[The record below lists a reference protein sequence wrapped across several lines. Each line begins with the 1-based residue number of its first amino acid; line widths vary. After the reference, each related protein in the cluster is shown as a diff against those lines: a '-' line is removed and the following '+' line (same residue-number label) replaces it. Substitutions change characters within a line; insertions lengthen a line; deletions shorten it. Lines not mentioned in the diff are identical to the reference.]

1 MNNKR
6 IEAISQLI
14 DNDESVIDIGCDH
27 GFLAKMLRTKG
38 NNKLIICSDNK
49 IGPLNNAR
57 NNLIGYDNINF
68 ELTDGVDNIDTVCDV
83 CVLAGMGHNTVISI
97 IENNENYF
105 RNCKKIIIQVNSVV
119 AQMRQYLSNHKFQI
133 IDECM
138 VYDYKYYQIMVV
150 KTGQQQLNELQIEF
164 GPVLLEKKGDVF
176 LQCYQKQLN
185 HFQSLLSTLP
195 ENHPDRSQLSKKIEQ
210 IKLFCN

>member
-49 IGPLNNAR
+49 LGPLNNAR

-164 GPVLLEKKGDVF
+164 GPVLLEKKGEVF
-176 LQCYQKQLN
+176 LQCYQKQLS
-185 HFQSLLSTLP
+185 HFQSLLSSLP

-210 IKLFCN
+210 IKSVL

>member
-27 GFLAKMLRTKG
+27 GFLAKMLRIKG

-150 KTGQQQLNELQIEF
+150 KSGQQQLNELQIEF

-176 LQCYQKQLN
+176 LQCYQKQLS
-185 HFQSLLSTLP
+185 HFQSLLSSLP

-210 IKLFCN
+210 IKSVL

>member
-57 NNLIGYDNINF
+57 NNLIGYDDIYF

-164 GPVLLEKKGDVF
+164 GPVLLEKKGEVF

-210 IKLFCN
+210 IKSVL

>member
-97 IENNENYF
+97 IENNESYF

-150 KTGQQQLNELQIEF
+150 KTGQQRLNELQIEF
-164 GPVLLEKKGDVF
+164 GPVLLEKKGEVF
-176 LQCYQKQLN
+176 LQCYQKQLS

-210 IKLFCN
+210 IKSVL

>member
-164 GPVLLEKKGDVF
+164 GPVLLEKKGEVF
-176 LQCYQKQLN
+176 LQCYQKQLS

-195 ENHPDRSQLSKKIEQ
+195 ENHPDRSQLRKKIEQ
-210 IKLFCN
+210 IKSVL

>member
-27 GFLAKMLRTKG
+27 GFLAKMLRIKG

-57 NNLIGYDNINF
+57 NNLIGYDNIYF

-119 AQMRQYLSNHKFQI
+119 GQMRQYLSNHKFQI

-150 KTGQQQLNELQIEF
+150 KSGQQQLNELQIEF

-210 IKLFCN
+210 IKSVL

>member
-164 GPVLLEKKGDVF
+164 GPVLLEKKGEVF
-176 LQCYQKQLN
+176 LQCYQKQLSYL
-185 HFQSLLSTLP
+185 QSLLSTLP

-210 IKLFCN
+210 IKSVL

>member
-49 IGPLNNAR
+49 LGPLNNAR

-164 GPVLLEKKGDVF
+164 GPVLLEKKGEVF

-185 HFQSLLSTLP
+185 HFQSLLSSLP

-210 IKLFCN
+210 IKSVL

>member
-49 IGPLNNAR
+49 LGPLNNAR

-164 GPVLLEKKGDVF
+164 GPVLLEKKGEIF
-176 LQCYQKQLN
+176 LQCYQKQLS

-210 IKLFCN
+210 IKSVL

>member
-27 GFLAKMLRTKG
+27 GFLAKMLRIKG

-150 KTGQQQLNELQIEF
+150 KSGQQQLNELQIEF

-176 LQCYQKQLN
+176 LQCYQKQLS

-210 IKLFCN
+210 IKSVL

>member
-27 GFLAKMLRTKG
+27 GFLAKMLRIKG

-97 IENNENYF
+97 IENNEDYF

-119 AQMRQYLSNHKFQI
+119 GQMRQYLSNHKFQI

-150 KTGQQQLNELQIEF
+150 KSGQQQLNELQIEF

-176 LQCYQKQLN
+176 LQCYQKQLS
-185 HFQSLLSTLP
+185 HFQSLLSSLP

-210 IKLFCN
+210 IKSVL

>member
-57 NNLIGYDNINF
+57 NNLIGYDNIHF

-176 LQCYQKQLN
+176 LQCYQKQLS

-210 IKLFCN
+210 IKSVL

>member
-57 NNLIGYDNINF
+57 NNLIGYDNIYF

-150 KTGQQQLNELQIEF
+150 KSGQQQLNELQIEF

-176 LQCYQKQLN
+176 LQCYQKQLS

-210 IKLFCN
+210 IKSVL

>member
-27 GFLAKMLRTKG
+27 GFLAKMLRIKG

-97 IENNENYF
+97 IENNESYF

-150 KTGQQQLNELQIEF
+150 KSGQQQLNELQIEF

-195 ENHPDRSQLSKKIEQ
+195 ENHPDRSQLNKKIEQ
-210 IKLFCN
+210 IKSVL

>member
-27 GFLAKMLRTKG
+27 GFLAKMLRIKG

-138 VYDYKYYQIMVV
+138 VYDYKYYQMQWLHIDN
-150 KTGQQQLNELQIEF
+150 T
-164 GPVLLEKKGDVF
+164 
-176 LQCYQKQLN
+176 
-185 HFQSLLSTLP
+185 
-195 ENHPDRSQLSKKIEQ
+195 
-210 IKLFCN
+210 

>member
-49 IGPLNNAR
+49 LGPLNNAR

-176 LQCYQKQLN
+176 IQCYQKQLN

-210 IKLFCN
+210 IKSVL

>member
-164 GPVLLEKKGDVF
+164 GPVLLEKKGEVF
-176 LQCYQKQLN
+176 LQCYQKQLS

-195 ENHPDRSQLSKKIEQ
+195 ESHPDRSQLSQKIEQ
-210 IKLFCN
+210 IKSVL

>member
-27 GFLAKMLRTKG
+27 GFLAKMLRIKG

-57 NNLIGYDNINF
+57 NNLIGYDNIYF

-150 KTGQQQLNELQIEF
+150 KSGQQQLNELQIEF
-164 GPVLLEKKGDVF
+164 GPVLLEKKGEVF

-210 IKLFCN
+210 IKSVL

>member
-57 NNLIGYDNINF
+57 NNLIGYDNIYF

-97 IENNENYF
+97 IENNESYF

-119 AQMRQYLSNHKFQI
+119 AQMRQYLSNNKFQI

-176 LQCYQKQLN
+176 LQCYQKQLS

-210 IKLFCN
+210 IKSVL

>member
-27 GFLAKMLRTKG
+27 GFLAKMLRIKG

-49 IGPLNNAR
+49 IGPLNNAK

-97 IENNENYF
+97 IENNESYF

-164 GPVLLEKKGDVF
+164 GPVLLEKKGEVF
-176 LQCYQKQLN
+176 LQCYQKQLS

-210 IKLFCN
+210 IKSVL

>member
-57 NNLIGYDNINF
+57 NNLIGYDNISF

-97 IENNENYF
+97 IENNESYF

-119 AQMRQYLSNHKFQI
+119 AQMRQYLSNNRFQI

-164 GPVLLEKKGDVF
+164 GPVLLEKKGEVF
-176 LQCYQKQLN
+176 LQCYQKQLS

-195 ENHPDRSQLSKKIEQ
+195 ESHPDRSQLSKKIEQ
-210 IKLFCN
+210 IKSVL

>member
-49 IGPLNNAR
+49 LGPLNNAR

-97 IENNENYF
+97 IENNESYF

-119 AQMRQYLSNHKFQI
+119 AQMRQYLSNNRFQI

-164 GPVLLEKKGDVF
+164 GPVLLEKKGEVF
-176 LQCYQKQLN
+176 LQCYQKQLS

-195 ENHPDRSQLSKKIEQ
+195 ESHPDRSQLSKKIEQ
-210 IKLFCN
+210 IKSVL

>member
-57 NNLIGYDNINF
+57 NNLIGYDNIHF

-97 IENNENYF
+97 IENNESYF

-176 LQCYQKQLN
+176 IQCYQKQLN

-195 ENHPDRSQLSKKIEQ
+195 ENHPDRSQLSQKIEQ
-210 IKLFCN
+210 IKSVL

>member
-97 IENNENYF
+97 IENNESYF
-105 RNCKKIIIQVNSVV
+105 RNCKKIQTVDVNT
-119 AQMRQYLSNHKFQI
+119 LSGISFIGMFYGCDNLTNI
-133 IDECM
+133 ELDM
-138 VYDYKYYQIMVV
+138 NNA
-150 KTGQQQLNELQIEF
+150 NELQYMF
-164 GPVLLEKKGDVF
+164 KGCKNLKKVKF
-176 LQCYQKQLN
+176 KN
-185 HFQSLLSTLP
+185 
-195 ENHPDRSQLSKKIEQ
+195 
-210 IKLFCN
+210 FCKDTGVIIPKSI

>member
-57 NNLIGYDNINF
+57 NNLIGYDNIHF

-97 IENNENYF
+97 IENNESYF

-119 AQMRQYLSNHKFQI
+119 GQMRQYLSNHKFQI

-164 GPVLLEKKGDVF
+164 GPVLLEKKGEVF

-195 ENHPDRSQLSKKIEQ
+195 ENHPDRSQLNKKIEQ
-210 IKLFCN
+210 IKSVL

>member
-195 ENHPDRSQLSKKIEQ
+195 ENHPDRSQLSQKIEQ
-210 IKLFCN
+210 IKSVL

>member
-27 GFLAKMLRTKG
+27 GFLAKMLRIKG

-97 IENNENYF
+97 IENNESYF

-119 AQMRQYLSNHKFQI
+119 AQMRQYLSNNKFQI

-150 KTGQQQLNELQIEF
+150 KSGQQQLNELQIEF

-176 LQCYQKQLN
+176 LQCYQKQLS

-210 IKLFCN
+210 IKSVL

>member
-57 NNLIGYDNINF
+57 NNLIGYDNIHF

-97 IENNENYF
+97 IENNESYF

-176 LQCYQKQLN
+176 IQCYQKQLN

-210 IKLFCN
+210 IKSVL

>member
-150 KTGQQQLNELQIEF
+150 KSGQQKLNELQIEF
-164 GPVLLEKKGDVF
+164 GPVLLEKKGEVF
-176 LQCYQKQLN
+176 LQCYQKQLS

-195 ENHPDRSQLSKKIEQ
+195 ENHPDRSQLSQKIDQ
-210 IKLFCN
+210 IKSVL

>member
-14 DNDESVIDIGCDH
+14 NNDESVIDIGCDH

-57 NNLIGYDNINF
+57 NNLIGYDNIHF

-150 KTGQQQLNELQIEF
+150 KSGQQQLNELQIEF
-164 GPVLLEKKGDVF
+164 GPVLLEKKGEVF

-195 ENHPDRSQLSKKIEQ
+195 ESHPDRSQLSKKIEQ
-210 IKLFCN
+210 IKSVL

>member
-27 GFLAKMLRTKG
+27 GFLAKMLRIKG

-150 KTGQQQLNELQIEF
+150 KSGQQQLNELQIEF
-164 GPVLLEKKGDVF
+164 GPVLLEKKGEVF

-210 IKLFCN
+210 IKSVL

>member
-27 GFLAKMLRTKG
+27 GFLAKMLRIKG

-49 IGPLNNAR
+49 LGPLNNAR

-97 IENNENYF
+97 IENNESYF

-176 LQCYQKQLN
+176 IQCYQKQLN

-210 IKLFCN
+210 IKSVL

>member
-97 IENNENYF
+97 IENNESYF

-119 AQMRQYLSNHKFQI
+119 AQMRQYLSNHKF
-133 IDECM
+133 
-138 VYDYKYYQIMVV
+138 
-150 KTGQQQLNELQIEF
+150 L
-164 GPVLLEKKGDVF
+164 KK
-176 LQCYQKQLN
+176 
-185 HFQSLLSTLP
+185 H
-195 ENHPDRSQLSKKIEQ
+195 DRRRGKKIR
-210 IKLFCN
+210 

>member
-49 IGPLNNAR
+49 LGPLNNAR

-164 GPVLLEKKGDVF
+164 GPVLLERKGEVF

-210 IKLFCN
+210 IKSVL

>member
-164 GPVLLEKKGDVF
+164 GPVLLEKKGEVF
-176 LQCYQKQLN
+176 LQCYQKQLS

-195 ENHPDRSQLSKKIEQ
+195 ENHPDRSQLSTKIEQ
-210 IKLFCN
+210 IKSVL

>member
-57 NNLIGYDNINF
+57 NNLIGYDNIYF

-164 GPVLLEKKGDVF
+164 GPVLLEKKGEVF

-210 IKLFCN
+210 IKSVL

>member
-27 GFLAKMLRTKG
+27 GFLAKMLRIKG

-210 IKLFCN
+210 IKSVL

>member
-49 IGPLNNAR
+49 IGPLNNAK

-150 KTGQQQLNELQIEF
+150 KTGQQHLNELQIEF
-164 GPVLLEKKGDVF
+164 GPVLLEKKGEVF
-176 LQCYQKQLN
+176 LQCYQKQLS

-195 ENHPDRSQLSKKIEQ
+195 ENHPDRSQLNKKIEQ
-210 IKLFCN
+210 IKSVL

>member
-119 AQMRQYLSNHKFQI
+119 GQMRQYLSNHKFQI

-164 GPVLLEKKGDVF
+164 GPVLLEKKGEIF
-176 LQCYQKQLN
+176 LQCYQKQLS

-210 IKLFCN
+210 IKSVL

>member
-164 GPVLLEKKGDVF
+164 GPVLLEKKGEVF

-195 ENHPDRSQLSKKIEQ
+195 ESHPDRSQLSKKIEQ
-210 IKLFCN
+210 IKSVL